1 MLTLKTKQ
9 EIFAMR
15 KSGKVTAAVLALVA
29 ELAKPGITTGELDRR
44 AEDLIRS
51 MGAEPAFK
59 GYMGYPNTLCTSV
72 NDEVIHGIPGSRVL
86 TEGDILS
93 VDTGAVLD
101 GYYSDAAVTVPIG
114 KVSEEASRLI
124 EATKKCLELGI
135 MAARAGARLGD
146 IGNAVQKEAE
156 SSGFSVVREYVG
168 HGIGSKMHEPPNV
181 PNYGEAG
188 TGMKLTAGMTIAIEP
203 MVNQGSHEV
212 RVDSDG
218 WTVRTKDGML
228 SAHFEHTVAITDE
241 GIILLTML

>member
-72 NDEVIHGIPGSRVL
+72 NDEVIHGMPGSRVL

>member
-29 ELAKPGITTGELDRR
+29 ELAKPGITTGELDRK

-72 NDEVIHGIPGSRVL
+72 NDEVIHGMPGSRVL
-86 TEGDILS
+86 AEGDILS

-101 GYYSDAAVTVPIG
+101 GFYSDAAVTVPIG

-135 MAARAGARLGD
+135 MAAKAGLRLGD

-188 TGMKLTAGMTIAIEP
+188 TGMKLTAGMTLAIEP

-212 RVDSDG
+212 MVDGDG
-218 WTVRTKDGML
+218 WTVRTKDGKL